1 MKPKVVFKGVS
12 KKYEIYNKKID
23 KILSL
28 FFPSRKRKEFFAL
41 KGVSFEV
48 FEGESIGI
56 VGVNGSGKSTLS
68 NLLAKI
74 IPQSSG
80 EISINGESSLIAISV
95 GLNNAL
101 TGLENIELKCLMHGL
116 NKQEINEL
124 LPTII
129 DFADIG
135 DFISQPV
142 KNYSSGMKSRL
153 GFAISVHTNPDILIV
168 DEALSV
174 GDQTFYKKCLNKIN
188 EFKKEGKTI
197 FFISHSIG
205 QMRSISDKVIWIHY
219 GQLKE
224 FGESKQ
230 VLDNYQ
236 SFIKWFNELTER
248 DKKSYKMEMLSK
260 QSGPLLDAENNE
272 IVLNRSTRYKSTK
285 NSHKNVYGQIVI
297 SFLIFILSGLFLVV
311 SPHYHTSSSETEENE
326 NVEMII
332 KGETENDELNQPIE
346 VMTIH
351 KLGFSNNTLIYDDP
365 KLVNI
370 KGELLPN
377 TELNLLEETTLSYK
391 FENNSIEGYVEKNTI
406 LLEKD
411 FEEKSQVNI
420 NTFTEYFS
428 EGFVES
434 YQYFLMHLGY
444 EATEMKENMF
454 GGEEKERDAFGQS
467 EYYFE
472 REKFSYILNEED
484 IVSSLIIF
492 DFEPDLEFLEE
503 NLSTNFAVHDRLGFH
518 INSYSIIIDLT
529 EKILFVTI

>member
-12 KKYEIYNKKID
+12 KKYEIYNRKID

-48 FEGESIGI
+48 FEGETIGI
-56 VGVNGSGKSTLS
+56 VGINGSGKSTLS

-260 QSGPLLDAENNE
+260 QSSPLLNEDNNE
-272 IVLNRSTRYKSTK
+272 ISINRSTRYKSTK
-285 NSHKNVYGQIVI
+285 NIHKKVYGQIVI
-297 SFLIFILSGLFLVV
+297 SFLIFILSGFLLVV
-311 SPHYHTSSSETEENE
+311 SPHFLTSGSETEEND

-332 KGETENDELNQPIE
+332 KSETENAEINQPIDI
-346 VMTIH
+346 MPIN
-351 KLGFSNNTLIYDDP
+351 KLGFSNTLIYDDP
-365 KLVNI
+365 NLVNI
-370 KGELLPN
+370 KGEILPN
-377 TELNLLEETTLSYK
+377 TGLNLLEETTLSYK
-391 FENNSIEGYVEKNTI
+391 FKNNSIEGYVGKNSI

-428 EGFVES
+428 EEFVQS
-434 YQYFLMHLGY
+434 YQYFFMHLGY
-444 EATEMKENMF
+444 EATEMKEKMF
-454 GGEEKERDAFGQS
+454 GGEEKESDTFGQR

-472 REKFSYILNEED
+472 REKFSYIINEED

-492 DFEPDLEFLEE
+492 DFEPDIEFLNE
-503 NLSTNFAVHDRLGFH
+503 NLSTKFAAHNRLGFN
-518 INSYSIIIDLT
+518 INNYSIIIDIS
-529 EKILFVTI
+529 EKTLFVTI